1 MELDEYQRNALV
13 IIKWLQ
19 KQIGETGKNIFTEQ
33 EIWQSQKNKKGFTKI
48 DYLKIVL
55 QVLCDRQYLFR
66 IEGTPSKYRV
76 NEHIIFENMHS

>member
-19 KQIGETGKNIFTEQ
+19 NQIDETGKNIFTEQ